1 MMDVKLNEEQKK
13 FLLYNF
19 KVEDINA
26 LDDEAY
32 EKLGDELFSMEADEV
47 EEAGDNDLS
56 ERGQLIASIVDAIC
70 DANDRYNKEHGNFDD
85 EEDE

>member
-1 MMDVKLNEEQKK
+1 MNVNLNEEQKK
-13 FLLYNF
+13 FLLDNF

-32 EKLGDELFSMEADEV
+32 DKLGDELFSLEADEV
-47 EEAGDNDLS
+47 EKAGDNDFS

-70 DANDRYNKEHGNFDD
+70 DANDAYNKAQGIIDDDD
-85 EEDE
+85 EE